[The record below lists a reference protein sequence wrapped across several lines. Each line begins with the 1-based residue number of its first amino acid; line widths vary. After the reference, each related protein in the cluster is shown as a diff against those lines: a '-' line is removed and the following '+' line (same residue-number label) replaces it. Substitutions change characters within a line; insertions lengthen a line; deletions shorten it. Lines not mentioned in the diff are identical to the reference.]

1 MFMQVEEFTSQM
13 ITPLFTSLARNLRL
27 PAIAAPM
34 FLVSGPD
41 MVIAACR
48 SGLIGC
54 FPTPNART
62 PEILD
67 AWMARIC
74 ATLAAESDAA
84 CWAANL
90 VVHPSN
96 TRLAADLECVLKHKP
111 PLVITALGSPL
122 PVVEAVHSYGGL
134 VFADVNSVGF
144 ARKAVAAG
152 VDGLVLVAAGA
163 GGHTGHTVAFAFV
176 EEVRAFWDGP
186 IVLGGAIATGHAIR
200 AAEILGADLAYLGT
214 ALIACQE
221 SMADPAYKQMVVD
234 ADSSSIVPS
243 KGITGVTAN
252 WLKPSLIAA
261 GYDPA
266 KMPEDK
272 KPDFENAQDD
282 AKAWKNL
289 WSAGQGV
296 GAVRGCEPLAAVV
309 ARLKLQYDAAAGLP
323 AFGAR
328 ERGYDGRIGR
338 DDKVNDPVH

>member
-1 MFMQVEEFTSQM
+1 M
-13 ITPLFTSLARNLRL
+13 SLPFVLSNNLEL

-34 FLVSGPD
+34 FLVSGPE

-48 SGLIGC
+48 SGMIGS

-67 AWMARIC
+67 QWMAQISAAVAADGH
-74 ATLAAESDAA
+74 AT

-96 TRLAADLECVLKHKP
+96 SRLPADLECVLKHKP
-111 PLVITALGSPL
+111 SLVITALGSPSR
-122 PVVEAVHSYGGL
+122 VIEAVHSYGGL

-144 ARKAVAAG
+144 ARKAAAAG

-163 GGHTGHTVAFAFV
+163 GGHTGHTVGFAFV

-186 IVLGGAIATGHAIR
+186 IVLGGAISTGHAIR
-200 AAEILGADLAYLGT
+200 AAEVLGADLAYLGT
-214 ALIACQE
+214 ALIACTE
-221 SMADPAYKQMVVD
+221 SMADPAYKQMVVE
-234 ADSSSIVPS
+234 AGAESIVSS

-252 WLKPSLIAA
+252 WLKSSLIAA

-266 KMPEDK
+266 NMPEDK
-272 KPDFENAQDD
+272 KPNFENAQDD
-282 AKAWKNL
+282 AKAWKNV

-296 GAVRGCEPLAAVV
+296 GAVRSCVPLADVIG
-309 ARLKLQYDAAAGLP
+309 RLKEEYDAAVGLP
-323 AFGAR
+323 AFGAK
-328 ERGYDGRIGR
+328 ERGNDRRIGR
-338 DDKVNDPVH
+338 DVKVHDPVH